1 MIADDFDRSILGEL
15 DAFKDSAEADAGWL
29 TDLLDR
35 VNKGIEH
42 GIYELLPE
50 MDHTDSPAA
59 EGAEESPTLT
69 CLLDLLRFVPAE
81 GDVIWADNRWTTG
94 HVHRDG
100 APVLDTF
107 DVVHILRERG
117 KISDS
122 RFSSLVHSIRDAD
135 LRLFALSAAELVRY
149 PPGNRQRP
157 PPY

>member
-15 DAFKDSAEADAGWL
+15 DAFKTAEADAGWL

-81 GDVIWADNRWTTG
+81 GDVIRVDDCWTTG

-107 DVVHILRERG
+107 DVVHILRGARKDFRQSLFVAG
-117 KISDS
+117 SFDS
-122 RFSSLVHSIRDAD
+122 RR
-135 LRLFALSAAELVRY
+135 
-149 PPGNRQRP
+149 
-157 PPY
+157 